1 MTTAAKDNN
10 TEALSLIEIDTIGEI
25 LNISMGAA
33 ATTMSILLNKK
44 VEITTPNVKLKKS
57 SEFEYKDLEPAV
69 GVEINYVHGLH
80 GINQLIISKKDVK
93 VMVGC
98 LLGEEPIPPDK
109 ELDDIHLS
117 ALGEIMNQMMGSAST
132 ALATFFNKSINIS
145 PPEIFDPADV
155 RINRFTDPDELIVT
169 VSFKFVIEGMIDS
182 QFITV
187 LPLDFTKELVA
198 YAMNFDSA
206 ENKSDDVV
214 LSDSESSKVIGHK
227 QIPIPEFEEIKEEMK
242 EKKEAMRN
250 EDMKPKTENLEK
262 TPKTEYA
269 PQDQKP
275 VSNFN
280 VQKVQFSSFDE
291 NSVESDSPEQANLD
305 LVMGVEL
312 NVSVE
317 IGRTKKQVKDILN
330 IVKGTIIELD
340 RQAGEP
346 VDVIVNGQLIA
357 KGDVVVIDDN
367 FGVRITKVLTNK
379 NN

>member
-1 MTTAAKDNN
+1 MMTAAKDNS

-44 VEITTPNVKLKKS
+44 VEITTPTVKLKKS

-69 GVEINYVHGLH
+69 GVEINYIHGLH
-80 GINQLIISKKDVK
+80 GINQLIMSKKDVK
-93 VMVGC
+93 AMVGC
-98 LLGEEPIPPDK
+98 LLGEAPISPEQ

-117 ALGEIMNQMMGSAST
+117 ALGEIMNQMMGSSST

-155 RINRFTDPDELIVT
+155 RINHFSNPDELIVT
-169 VSFKFVIEGMIDS
+169 VSFKFVLEGMIDS

-198 YAMNFDSA
+198 IAMNFDGS
-206 ENKSDDVV
+206 EESGEKVV
-214 LSDSESSKVIGHK
+214 LSDSETSKVTGHK
-227 QIPIPEFEEIKEEMK
+227 QIPEPEFEEIKEY
-242 EKKEAMRN
+242 KEAMHN
-250 EDMKPKTENLEK
+250 EDMKPKTENFEN
-262 TPKTEYA
+262 TPKTEYI
-269 PQDQKP
+269 PQTPKP
-275 VSNFN
+275 QSNYN
-280 VQKVQFSSFDE
+280 VQKVQFSSFND

-346 VDVIVNGQLIA
+346 VDVIVNGQVIA

-367 FGVRITKVLTNK
+367 FGVRITKVLNNK
-379 NN
+379 NL